1 MSTISLRVP
10 DYLHR
15 KAKNLSKRN
24 HVSLNMF
31 LANALAEKI
40 AAIETV
46 ELLENRARKG
56 EKISF
61 NEAFAGIPDSEPEE
75 YDRITPKTLDV

>member
-15 KAKNLSKRN
+15 KAKDISKQN

-40 AAIETV
+40 SAIETL
-46 ELLENRARKG
+46 ELLEKRAEKG
-56 EKISF
+56 KKISF
-61 NEAFAGIPDSEPEE
+61 KEAFASVPDTEPEE
-75 YDRITPKTLDV
+75 HDRL

>member
-10 DYLHR
+10 DYLHK
-15 KAKNLSKRN
+15 KAKDISQKN

-40 AAIETV
+40 AALETL
-46 ELLENRARKG
+46 ELLEKRAEKG
-56 EKISF
+56 KNISF
-61 NEAFAGIPDSEPEE
+61 NEAFAAVPDAEPEE
-75 YDRITPKTLDV
+75 YDRL